1 MDERIFGRMDVI
13 YQIKQDIPIY
23 ILHITG
29 QTVGPIGL
37 SFFCGNSWV
46 GGGVIGKKNR
56 IFFNIYFFQIFFA
69 TGNAG
74 PFSY

>member
-29 QTVGPIGL
+29 QTVGPIEL
-37 SFFCGNSWV
+37 NFFVETHG
-46 GGGVIGKKNR
+46 
-56 IFFNIYFFQIFFA
+56 
-69 TGNAG
+69 
-74 PFSY
+74 

>member
-23 ILHITG
+23 TYILHITG

-37 SFFCGNSWV
+37 NFFVDTHRWPWGCFIYKNYGYLMYLLHKTE
-46 GGGVIGKKNR
+46 IKKKK
-56 IFFNIYFFQIFFA
+56 I
-69 TGNAG
+69 
-74 PFSY
+74 

>member
-46 GGGVIGKKNR
+46 GGGVIGKKKSN
-56 IFFNIYFFQIFFA
+56 FFQHLFFSNLFCHGQRRA
-69 TGNAG
+69 L
-74 PFSY
+74 

>member
-23 ILHITG
+23 TYILHITG

-37 SFFCGNSWV
+37 NFFVETHG
-46 GGGVIGKKNR
+46 
-56 IFFNIYFFQIFFA
+56 
-69 TGNAG
+69 
-74 PFSY
+74 